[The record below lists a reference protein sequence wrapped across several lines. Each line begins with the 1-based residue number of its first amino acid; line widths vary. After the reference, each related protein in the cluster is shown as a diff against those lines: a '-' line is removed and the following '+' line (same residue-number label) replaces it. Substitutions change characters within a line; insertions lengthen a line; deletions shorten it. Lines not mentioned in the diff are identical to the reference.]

1 MRTTDNFST
10 ARKVSHENSKVSY
23 PKKFAFKNNE
33 NCLREKVTASDK
45 KLVFQSK
52 IIVCESLQRYEQV
65 IINS

>member
-1 MRTTDNFST
+1 MKTPKYLILKN
-10 ARKVSHENSKVSY
+10 SHLKIMKTVYE
-23 PKKFAFKNNE
+23 
-33 NCLREKVTASDK
+33 EKVTASDK